1 MTGHSKIEFQ
11 TLEIALDTI
20 GDIAPEKAR
29 IVHILNTLK
38 LEDMM
43 ISEAMIS
50 EAEKMDKVSII
61 GSPQQ
66 MTSRSMVR

>member
-1 MTGHSKIEFQ
+1 M
-11 TLEIALDTI
+11 DTI

-38 LEDMM
+38 LEEMM
-43 ISEAMIS
+43 ISEVMIS
-50 EAEKMDKVSII
+50 EAEKMDNVSVI

-66 MTSRSMVR
+66 MAFDAQGNLISDF